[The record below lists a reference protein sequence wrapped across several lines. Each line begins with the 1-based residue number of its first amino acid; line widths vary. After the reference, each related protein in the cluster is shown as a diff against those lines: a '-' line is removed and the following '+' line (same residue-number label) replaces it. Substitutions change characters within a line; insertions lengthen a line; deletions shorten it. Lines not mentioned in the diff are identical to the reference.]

1 MRFKALI
8 VLAICVFWTHVV
20 EAVDKKNLSSHQLL
34 KLLKTCHDF
43 EEAGSDTYGVGGN
56 IACEKLLEPTGRSK

>member
-8 VLAICVFWTHVV
+8 VLAICGFWTQVV
-20 EAVDKKNLSSHQLL
+20 EAVDKENLSSHQVL
-34 KLLKTCHDF
+34 KLLKTCHEF

-56 IACEKLLEPTGRSK
+56 ITCEKLLESTGRSK